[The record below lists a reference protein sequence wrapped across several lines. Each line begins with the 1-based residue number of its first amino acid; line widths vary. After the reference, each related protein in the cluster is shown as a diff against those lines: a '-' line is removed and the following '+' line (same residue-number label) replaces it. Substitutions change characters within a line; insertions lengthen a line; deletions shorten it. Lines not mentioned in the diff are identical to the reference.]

1 MSDGIAWQDALPR
14 GTVVR
19 GYAIRQV
26 LGQGGFG
33 IVYRARH
40 LELGNVVAIK
50 EYLPAELAVREGMS
64 VRPRS
69 TAYLDLYQDGLRR
82 FRKEGQALVAL
93 HSHSSIVSCR
103 DFFRRNNTAYLVM
116 EFEAGK
122 PLSQVLRERESAR
135 CPFSEK
141 DLLDLA
147 VPLLEG
153 LDRVHEAEIVHRDIK
168 PANVLLRE
176 STGEPVLIDFGAA
189 KHEAASRTKSMA
201 PRTPGYAAW
210 EQIVADGALGP
221 WTDIY
226 AVGMLLWRIVAG
238 GSPRNAGRS
247 PVPVERRMDAL
258 VRGISDPMCS
268 AVELGRGRFDP
279 KLLAAIDECLKL
291 KCDERVQDCSELL
304 GLLQLEGESQYEV
317 AMRIYRQV
325 PGFET
330 RDDDSKSG
338 ESTYAKL
345 RASPL
350 LHEVIEWLLFAVEDD
365 HAAAQ
370 YELAF
375 LYHHGIGLRYDPTSA
390 RDLIHRSAESSY
402 IKAQR
407 TLAFL
412 YSFAF
417 VYSRFEAREYSFHER
432 TISSD
437 IARICAD
444 NFMYEVEW
452 FFRDCYRIY
461 PTQGDYDI
469 PDLPKLSVRWIC
481 MCGGDIWSFRVY
493 RDLYDPRIERTKKGG
508 LSAPK
513 KLLNDLSADYDP
525 LSILMPPQPIEEAQ
539 YEIGRIFDDGDGV
552 SQDFQEAVRW
562 YRLVAE
568 PERDGYYTATDDW
581 DILTYKQ
588 REAYKSADSR
598 LRELARINVFGAR
611 DYCWRMYNSGRIVPE
626 SVEDALNWIQFGAE
640 RGNSVAQ
647 YHLGWMYW
655 NGKGVSRDDAEAIKW
670 FRQAAQSGNPDAQN
684 SLGVSYA
691 TGREQV
697 RDYVKAQA
705 WFLLASKNYPTN
717 WKNYLSPRYDSDRN
731 FVWAI
736 QEREFLNCITTSKA
750 IRGAIEWEDEASRDC
765 FVSAF
770 DQLCAENRGLHQ
782 SNVPS
787 SSLTGSFFYDESSN
801 AILSISGNVGDSMRD
816 VFYEGGNIS
825 LALPIT
831 LYSRNDEGIEL
842 LKDLRDAFSMHPS
855 ALRYLR
861 AVYNFA
867 VSRLL
872 VLGPRESSDLSLI
885 QPEHWFVSMMSSL
898 AGRNLSH
905 ARYTLSICIAKHR
918 PNEAFTQ
925 LCLAAEQDHKY
936 SQILLSIVWKISE
949 NIDPVSSSVE
959 GRVSGLSLRAN
970 WVDAR
975 DKFNSGGLDLG
986 SLGGYL
992 VTAIKYFDR
1001 KLFQGSESPL
1011 GLVIQKS
1018 TFALCSW
1025 GLWPNRI
1032 GITRMLPKDC
1042 WQLSPL
1048 FHSGN
1053 FSDRVLEFL
1062 RFYVSAKVEDGML
1075 SIDEGG
1081 ESSYESSFESYL
1093 RISRHIRT
1101 HAFRG
1106 DPHAQFI
1113 IGALSASGDGVAVD
1127 YELSVD
1133 LFRAAAEKGDANARL
1148 ALGIL
1153 YEHGHGVIK
1162 DSAVSDYWYCS
1173 VGNTHVSKSKGSID
1187 ERGDTESGPEFL
1199 KSGTVWSSSDFDKSN
1214 HMILQHD
1221 ASQLWEARHWERWFE
1236 GTLGWSISGPR

>member
-1 MSDGIAWQDALPR
+1 MSNGLAWQDALPR
-14 GTVVR
+14 GTVIR
-19 GYAIRQV
+19 GYSIRQV

-40 LELGNVVAIK
+40 LELGNIVAIK
-50 EYLPAELAVREGMS
+50 EYLPAELAVREGLG

-82 FRKEGQALVAL
+82 FRNEGQALVAL
-93 HSHSSIVSCR
+93 HSHPSIVSCR

-122 PLSQVLRERESAR
+122 PLSRVLRERESEGR
-135 CPFSEK
+135 PFSEK
-141 DLLDLA
+141 DLMDVA

-153 LDRVHEAEIVHRDIK
+153 LERVHRAEIVHRDIK

-176 STGEPVLIDFGAA
+176 ATGEPVLIDFGAA
-189 KHEAASRTKSMA
+189 KQDVAGQTKSMA

-210 EQIVADGALGP
+210 EQIVPDGELGP

-238 GSPRNAGRS
+238 GSPGEVGKS
-247 PVPVERRMDAL
+247 PVPVELRMDAL
-258 VRGISDPMCS
+258 ARGAFDPVCS
-268 AVELGRGRFDP
+268 AAELGKGRFNP
-279 KLLAAIDECLKL
+279 KVLATIDRCLKL
-291 KCDERVQDCSELL
+291 KYDERVQDCSELL
-304 GLLQLEGESQYEV
+304 GLLRLEGESQYEV

-330 RDDDSKSG
+330 RDDDSKSE
-338 ESTYAKL
+338 ESTYANL

-350 LHEVIEWLLFAVEDD
+350 LPEVIEWLLFAAEDD

-375 LYHHGIGLRYDPTSA
+375 LYHHGIGLRNDPTLA
-390 RDLIHRSAESSY
+390 RDLIHRSSESGH

-417 VYSRFEAREYSFHER
+417 VYSRYEAREYSFHGR
-432 TISSD
+432 SISSD

-444 NFMYEVEW
+444 NFMYEVGW
-452 FFRDCYRIY
+452 FFLDCYRIY
-461 PTQGDYDI
+461 PTQRDYDN

-481 MCGGDIWSFRVY
+481 MCGGDTWSFRVY
-493 RDLYDPRIERTKKGG
+493 RDLYDPRIERSKKGV
-508 LSAPK
+508 LSGPQ
-513 KLLNDLSADYDP
+513 KLLDDLSADYD
-525 LSILMPPQPIEEAQ
+525 LITQSILSPPQPIEEAQ
-539 YEIGRIFDDGDGV
+539 YAIGRIFDDGDGV
-552 SQDFQEAVRW
+552 SQDLQEAVRW

-568 PERDGYYTATDDW
+568 PERDGYYTAADDW
-581 DILTYKQ
+581 DILTREQ

-598 LRELARINVFGAR
+598 LRELARIDVFGAR
-611 DYCWRMYNSGRIVPE
+611 DYCWRMYKSGRIVPE
-626 SVEDALNWIQFGAE
+626 SVEDAWNWIQFGAE
-640 RGNSVAQ
+640 CGNSVAQ

-655 NGKGVSRDDAEAIKW
+655 NGKGVSRDDRKAIKW
-670 FRQAAQSGNPDAQN
+670 FRQAARSGDPDAQN

-691 TGREQV
+691 TGRGQV
-697 RDYVKAQA
+697 RDYAKAQA

-717 WKNYLSPRYDSDRN
+717 WKNYLSLGYESDLD
-731 FVWAI
+731 FIWAH
-736 QEREFLNCITTSKA
+736 QEREFLSCITTNKT
-750 IRGAIEWEDEASRDC
+750 IRDAIEWEDESSRDC

-770 DQLCAENRGLHQ
+770 DQLCKKERGLHQ
-782 SNVPS
+782 SNAPS
-787 SSLTGSFFYDESSN
+787 PSLAGEFFYRESSN
-801 AILSISGNVGDSMRD
+801 SILPISGNVGDSMRD

-831 LYSRNDEGIEL
+831 PYFSNDEGIEL
-842 LKDLRDAFSMHPS
+842 LKDLRDAFCMHPS

-872 VLGPRESSDLSLI
+872 LLSPRESSDLGLI

-905 ARYTLSICIAKHR
+905 ARYTLSICIAR
-918 PNEAFTQ
+918 YMPNEALTQ
-925 LCLAAEQDHKY
+925 LCLAADQDHKD
-936 SQILLSIVWKISE
+936 SQLLLSIMWKVSE
-949 NIDPVSSSVE
+949 NADLISNSVKGMVSE
-959 GRVSGLSLRAN
+959 LSLRKN
-970 WVDAR
+970 WIDAR
-975 DKFNSGGLDLG
+975 NKFSSGGFDLG
-986 SLGGYL
+986 SLGDYL
-992 VTAIKYFDR
+992 VTAIKYSDS
-1001 KLFQGSESPL
+1001 KLFKGSEGSL

-1032 GITRMLPKDC
+1032 GITRMLPKDW

-1048 FHSGN
+1048 FHSGH
-1053 FSDRVLEFL
+1053 FSDIVLEFL
-1062 RFYVSAKVEDGML
+1062 RFYVNAKVEDGML
-1075 SIDEGG
+1075 SIDESG
-1081 ESSYESSFESYL
+1081 ESGRESSFESYL
-1093 RISRHIRT
+1093 RISRDIHT

-1113 IGALSASGDGVAVD
+1113 IGALFASGDGVAVD
-1127 YELSVD
+1127 YELAVEF
-1133 LFRAAAEKGDANARL
+1133 FRAAAEQGDANACL

-1162 DSAVSDYWYCS
+1162 DGAVSDAWYRR
-1173 VGNTHVSKSKGSID
+1173 VGKTYMSESKGTID
-1187 ERGDTESGPEFL
+1187 ERRNTKAGQEAA
-1199 KSGTVWSSSDFDKSN
+1199 KAGTVWSSSDFDEVS
-1214 HMILQHD
+1214 HMALQND
-1221 ASQLWEARHWERWFE
+1221 ASQLWESRHWERWFE
-1236 GTLGWSISGPR
+1236 GTKGWS